1 MNREHLIPGIVA
13 IILAVL
19 FPLYWF
25 SGFVTVG
32 MTSLLDAYI
41 ADVTSFTPMDGL
53 FILIGLMEVYLYLS
67 LRKNLQQQLQGG
79 FAASL
84 ALLMAI
90 AVGVF
95 TALVLFDVSFAIS
108 AGLDGSVGCTA
119 LTLAAVV
126 SIGLSIVVGLVGL
139 TLSIALLMAR
149 DADTVLLKI
158 FAVFLLICSLLTITV
173 FLAPLV
179 PVLYPV
185 ALIVLAVYF
194 LRGGGDVE
202 VV

>member
-13 IILAVL
+13 IVLAVL

-25 SGFVTVG
+25 SGLVTVG

-41 ADVTSFTPMDGL
+41 ADLTSFTPMDGL

-79 FAASL
+79 FAANL

-95 TALVLFDVSFAIS
+95 TAIVLFDVSFAIS
-108 AGLDGSVGCTA
+108 SGLDASVGSGPVIF
-119 LTLAAVV
+119 AAVV
-126 SIGLSIVVGLVGL
+126 TIGLSIVVGLVGL
-139 TLSIALLMAR
+139 TLSIALLVAR
-149 DADTVLLKI
+149 DADTMLLKI

-173 FLAPLV
+173 FFAPLV

-185 ALIVLAVYF
+185 ALIVLAIYF